1 MSDRY
6 PAKGIQTRL
15 ARESVYGTTPG
26 SPAYKK
32 LTTIGVRLGAS
43 VEVEAYSPPG
53 FLIPTIPLVNDNFGM
68 AEVEGRL
75 DFNGLAYA
83 FDSLFGDA
91 VITALGSG
99 SYQWVWSWN
108 GQDPLYPVSYVI
120 ASGFPGSADVANGFV
135 FNSLGISG
143 GRADGF
149 EVDGN
154 GLSKPLLAGQ
164 ALGGQV
170 NEVQTITPSGTW
182 TSGTWTLTIVE
193 IGQTVTGI
201 AHNANAAA
209 IQALINA
216 VPGIR
221 SGDIIVAGAPLS
233 AATPVTLTY
242 GGRFAG
248 KNVAQATVNTTG
260 ITGGGT
266 ATPTTTTPG
275 SDAATNVPAVPAGAI
290 LGNFYSDTSW
300 ATLGNTQ
307 VLHAYDMDFQI
318 PERLVRTR
326 PINKSM
332 SSDGLVDSEE
342 QEFTL
347 DVTYGRNAFSDA
359 QLAKLVAGTKY
370 FPRME
375 WVHDR
380 LIGASANPYRLRID
394 MCAIYNG
401 VGMPDSTESV
411 STREFNSV
419 MAYDE
424 TSGNAL
430 RIELQNELASL

>member
-1 MSDRY
+1 
-6 PAKGIQTRL
+6 
-15 ARESVYGTTPG
+15 
-26 SPAYKK
+26 
-32 LTTIGVRLGAS
+32 
-43 VEVEAYSPPG
+43 
-53 FLIPTIPLVNDNFGM
+53 
-68 AEVEGRL
+68 
-75 DFNGLAYA
+75 
-83 FDSLFGDA
+83 
-91 VITALGSG
+91 
-99 SYQWVWSWN
+99 
-108 GQDPLYPVSYVI
+108 
-120 ASGFPGSADVANGFV
+120 
-135 FNSLGISG
+135 
-143 GRADGF
+143 
-149 EVDGN
+149 
-154 GLSKPLLAGQ
+154 
-164 ALGGQV
+164 
-170 NEVQTITPSGTW
+170 
-182 TSGTWTLTIVE
+182 
-193 IGQTVTGI
+193 
-201 AHNANAAA
+201 
-209 IQALINA
+209 
-216 VPGIR
+216 
-221 SGDIIVAGAPLS
+221 
-233 AATPVTLTY
+233 VTLTY